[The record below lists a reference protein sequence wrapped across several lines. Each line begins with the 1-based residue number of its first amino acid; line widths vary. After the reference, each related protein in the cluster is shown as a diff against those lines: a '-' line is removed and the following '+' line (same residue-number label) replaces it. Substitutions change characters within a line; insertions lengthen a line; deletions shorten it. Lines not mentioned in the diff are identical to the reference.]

1 MLVVV
6 INMCFGRSLHLRF
19 LLGGCLVGVRSRF
32 CEAYTILGIFK
43 KNTKV
48 LIQNNLQNGML
59 IQNRQKKSQHT
70 FMVRYEVLDSYFHA

>member
-6 INMCFGRSLHLRF
+6 VHTCFGRSFHLRF
-19 LLGGCLVGVRSRF
+19 LLGGRLVGVRSRF

-43 KNTKV
+43 KNAKL
-48 LIQNNLQNGML
+48 LIQNNLRNGML
-59 IQNRQKKSQHT
+59 IQNRQKKLQHT